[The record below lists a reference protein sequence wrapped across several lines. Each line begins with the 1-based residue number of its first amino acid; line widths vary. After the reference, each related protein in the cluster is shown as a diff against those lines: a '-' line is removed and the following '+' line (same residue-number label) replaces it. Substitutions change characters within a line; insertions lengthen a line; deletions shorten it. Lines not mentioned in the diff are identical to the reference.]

1 MKFRPGGFFDL
12 LFNIELKKVGVKIFR
27 EISYFSS
34 PNIKHSDLQNA
45 ARRLLSELD
54 LDRSQKISLEEF
66 EYFVTKCPDFV
77 TLFSTR
83 QKTR

>member
-1 MKFRPGGFFDL
+1 MVRDKLKLKIVLKFKQSNYL
-12 LFNIELKKVGVKIFR
+12 TNL
-27 EISYFSS
+27 
-34 PNIKHSDLQNA
+34 DLQNA